1 MKSKTIILSSPQ
13 SEHSGRGI
21 LSIYEEDD
29 LLKCKLRL
37 YNAPNLSRYC
47 KLGIYHQKEVYS
59 ANLLEKSGVYFSSLV
74 GDFNIDKDFY
84 VAIIDTENNNN
95 VLLAG
100 GTYAGYFYNDQSNV
114 FSNINK
120 EDPNTNLYDYSQEFE
135 ISTKSQ
141 PNTLNA
147 FHSLD
152 TTDENSLRECHSEC
166 SEAESKDLKT
176 EEDKCAHCKYKE
188 YFYSCKQ
195 EDISTNLNSDTLN
208 SLHSLGTTDE
218 NNLRTCHSECSEAES
233 KNLITKEN
241 TQTILSA
248 LIPQFDYVFDNYEAD
263 ETLNNLIPNSKFV
276 KICENQEQYS
286 LGAIYEED
294 KMRYICYAVLKDYNI
309 PAPQE
314 LGKHYQW
321 LPLDKEDPL
330 SDGYY
335 IVFQDAS
342 DLKIVEL

>member
-13 SEHSGRGI
+13 GEHSGRGI
-21 LSIYEEDD
+21 LSIYEEDE

-47 KLGIYHQKEVYS
+47 KLGLYHQKEVYS

-74 GDFNIDKDFY
+74 GDFNINKDFY
-84 VAIIDTENNNN
+84 AAIIDTENDNN

-120 EDPNTNLYDYSQEFE
+120 EDPNTNLYDYTQEEFQV
-135 ISTKSQ
+135 STNSNA
-141 PNTLNA
+141 PPDTLDS
-147 FHSLD
+147 FHSLGMTD
-152 TTDENSLRECHSEC
+152 KTTDC
-166 SEAESKDLKT
+166 SQD
-176 EEDKCAHCKYKE
+176 DKCAHCKYKE
-188 YFYSCKQ
+188 YFYSCNQ
-195 EDISTNLNSDTLN
+195 SIVSTNSNTESDTLD
-208 SLHSLGTTDE
+208 SFHSLGMTE
-218 NNLRTCHSECSEAES
+218 
-233 KNLITKEN
+233 KNTEQIETSSGNPE
-241 TQTILSA
+241 TILSA

-276 KICENQEQYS
+276 KINENQEQYS